1 MRLACLSNGKSPDRT
16 LSEPST
22 GTIIIT
28 GASRGIGAATALMA
42 ADAGFRVCV
51 NYRQDRK
58 AAESIV
64 GQILGAGQQ
73 AIAVAADVSKEDDVS
88 RLFATAEEQLGPITA
103 LVNNAAILETQTD
116 FAGINAA
123 RLARILQV
131 NVGGAFLCAQAAVK
145 RMSTANGGRGG
156 GIVNVSSVAAR
167 TGAPH
172 ESVDSAMSKGA
183 LESMTAGL
191 AREVAPLGIRV
202 NTVRPGFIYTEMHAG
217 GGEPGRVDRLRSD
230 IPLRR
235 GGEQEEVAR
244 AIMWLLSD
252 AAAYAVGSV
261 IDVTVGV

>member
-1 MRLACLSNGKSPDRT
+1 M
-16 LSEPST
+16 

-42 ADAGFRVCV
+42 AGAGFSVCV

-73 AIAVAADVSKEDDVS
+73 AIAVAADVSNKDDVS
-88 RLFATAEEQLGPITA
+88 RLFGTAEEQLGSMTA
-103 LVNNAAILETQTD
+103 LVNNAAILETQID
-116 FAGINAA
+116 FAGIDAA

-131 NVGGAFLCAQAAVK
+131 NVVGAFLCAQAAVK
-145 RMSTANGGRGG
+145 RMSAANGGNGG

-172 ESVDSAMSKGA
+172 EYVDYAMSKGA
-183 LESMTAGL
+183 LDSMTAGL

-217 GGEPGRVDRLRSD
+217 GGEPGRVDRLRSN
-230 IPLRR
+230 IPLQR
-235 GGEQEEVAR
+235 GGEPEEVAR

-261 IDVTVGV
+261 IDVTGGV

>member
-1 MRLACLSNGKSPDRT
+1 MNEQSR
-16 LSEPST
+16 
-22 GTIIIT
+22 GTIIVT

-42 ADAGFRVCV
+42 ADAGYDVCV
-51 NYRQDRK
+51 NYRK
-58 AAESIV
+58 NKEAAEAIV
-64 GQILGAGQQ
+64 SRILVTGQQ

-116 FAGINAA
+116 FAGIDAA
-123 RLARILQV
+123 RLERILQV
-131 NVGGAFLCAQAAVK
+131 NVVGAFLCSQAAVK
-145 RMSTANGGRGG
+145 RMSAANGGSGG

-172 ESVDSAMSKGA
+172 EHVDYAMSKGA
-183 LESMTAGL
+183 LDSMTAGL

-230 IPLRR
+230 IPLQR
-235 GGEQEEVAR
+235 GGEPEEVAR

-261 IDVTVGV
+261 IDVTGGA